1 MSKPDY
7 SKVLYPSVGKL
18 FRDAKIEGPGDL
30 KPVCF
35 NGREEE
41 YLKHD
46 ASYTIDAPVDVV
58 WDAYKTIHPAV
69 AWQSR
74 MIRFGFVY
82 SRQTDQYVYQADDAF
97 EGIAKGQVYLINL
110 NIIKSIQIA
119 VAHEVDEV
127 NDREKL
133 IRLCYLNTGKTA
145 GSQWIQMKA
154 DGENSTIIDHNTRYQ
169 GTSFIRDRLL
179 YPYFHQK
186 ATTQFHQKMGELI
199 VNKL

>member
-7 SKVLYPSVGKL
+7 SKVIYPSVEKL

-30 KPVCF
+30 QPVCF
-35 NGREEE
+35 NGQEDE

-46 ASYTIDAPVDVV
+46 ASYTIDATVDVV
-58 WDAYKTIHPAV
+58 WDAYKTIHPAI

-82 SRQTDQYVYQADDAF
+82 SRQKDHYVYHADEDF
-97 EGIAKGQVYLINL
+97 GGIAKGQVYLINL
-110 NIIKSIQIA
+110 NIIKGIQIA

-127 NDREKL
+127 NDEEKL

-145 GSQWIQMKA
+145 GSQWIQMEA
-154 DGENSTIIDHNTRYQ
+154 EGNRTIITHKTRYK

-186 ATTQFHQKMGELI
+186 ATTQFHQKMSELI
-199 VNKL
+199 VK

>member
-7 SKVLYPSVGKL
+7 SKVIYPSVAKL
-18 FRDAKIEGPGDL
+18 FRDAKIDGPADL
-30 KPVCF
+30 KTVCF
-35 NGREEE
+35 NGREDE

-46 ASYTIDAPVDVV
+46 ASYTIDAPADVV
-58 WDAYKTIHPAV
+58 WDAYKTIHPAI
-69 AWQSR
+69 AWQSK

-82 SRQTDQYVYQADDAF
+82 TRQSDRYIYKTDETF
-97 EGIAKGQVYLINL
+97 NGIAKGQIYLINL
-110 NIIKSIQIA
+110 NILKGVQIA

-127 NDREKL
+127 NDEKKL

-145 GSQWIQMKA
+145 GSQWIQMRA
-154 DGENSTIIDHNTRYQ
+154 DGESRTIIDHKTRYQ

-186 ATTQFHQKMGELI
+186 ATNQFHQKMGEFI
-199 VNKL
+199 VDKL